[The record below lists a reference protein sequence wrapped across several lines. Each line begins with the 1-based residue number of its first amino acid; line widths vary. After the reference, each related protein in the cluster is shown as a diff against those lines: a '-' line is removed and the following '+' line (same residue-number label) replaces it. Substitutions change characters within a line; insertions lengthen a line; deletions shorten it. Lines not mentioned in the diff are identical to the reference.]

1 MATQPPA
8 AEPGWFQKIV
18 EMLEGGAGGPASQ
31 VPPQAAAPPG
41 GVAGAPMPGAAPPNP
56 NDPAAIA
63 EQLMQRNQE
72 MAPYG
77 QTGPG
82 AETTGLQNPGP
93 NPQDPGMIAQL
104 LSSIFGGG
112 AGS

>member
-8 AEPGWFQKIV
+8 QAPEPGWFQRIV
-18 EMLEGGAGGPASQ
+18 EMLEGGQGGPAAQ

-41 GVAGAPMPGAAPPNP
+41 PQATPMPGQVPPNP
-56 NDPAAIA
+56 NDPMALAQGFA
-63 EQLMQRNQE
+63 QRNEE

-82 AETTGLQNPGP
+82 APSPSGGGAATPEQ
-93 NPQDPGMIAQL
+93 QGMIAQL
-104 LSSIFGGG
+104 LARMFGGG
-112 AGS
+112 AG